1 MGSCCN
7 IFVLFERGLCICISQ
22 VVKFYV
28 SKLWSSEAKEKVKM
42 ASGGMVLIKYLLF
55 FFNFIFWVSIF
66 LFTWPLLETNECCT
80 FLEAV
85 KLMHNTPYTSRGCVL
100 IAELKVEVKVYIC
113 IWLTSSMFSHKQILL
128 LSEPNQSRCLRN
140 MYRTFENRTSLFRKS
155 YEYTGR
161 DRKCV
166 TV

>member
-1 MGSCCN
+1 
-7 IFVLFERGLCICISQ
+7 
-22 VVKFYV
+22 
-28 SKLWSSEAKEKVKM
+28 
-42 ASGGMVLIKYLLF
+42 
-55 FFNFIFWVSIF
+55 
-66 LFTWPLLETNECCT
+66 
-80 FLEAV
+80 
-85 KLMHNTPYTSRGCVL
+85 MHNTPYACASVSRGSVL